1 MSNNIKITRPPFPS
15 LFGGL
20 GFHNSEWCFYRLTEK
35 EHFDQKLAKCYHE
48 IQPAFMRTFGGFSD
62 WSKDSMDNFADYY
75 ERMQKVTDTPIYL
88 AAAMGKQHFSDE
100 ERWEY
105 AQKVAEKLDYLIN
118 VKNVKQIRY
127 YCFSNELSCG
137 NHGVLKNDLPLLK
150 KYHEY
155 LFRAFQ
161 NKELYVG
168 LLSTDASGIPNWPTI
183 DYAIKEMATTS
194 EDFCLH
200 LYVSSH
206 DIYDLN
212 FYEWFKEQC
221 REYVMK
227 CIRCNGAAGKRL
239 IIGEFGFYCGGS
251 GGWGKQPVEESSY
264 AFLPGVIKDV
274 TNYYYNGTG
283 AYAALAYA
291 EGALAA
297 INAGV
302 LNLVYWTY
310 SDYPDPYVCHYAEH
324 DDYAREW
331 GKAER
336 FISQTQDTKYNK
348 CGLMKWED
356 DGDYSVREAYW
367 CLGLLVR
374 YMKRNSKALDVANDD
389 PMLRM
394 AALLHKD
401 GNVSIAIV
409 NRAKEKKEINLC
421 LDFKH
426 ADELAP
432 FKVYEYDSAN
442 VPMNEFGDLQDETT
456 RVSLDDDLTLS
467 YTLLPESM
475 TIFTTDYVDRPETYA
490 KNVKLDKKTDVL
502 SWDAVTDKLHCYYRV
517 YRDESADFVP
527 SRENQIAS
535 TVATTLE
542 LGARYLKEAAIR
554 NVKGNYYKVISV
566 NKRR

>member
-1 MSNNIKITRPPFPS
+1 MSTDIKITRPEFPS

-20 GFHNSEWCFYRLTEK
+20 GFHNSEWHFYRLTEK

-62 WSKDSMDNFADYY
+62 WSKDSMDTFADYY

-88 AAAMGKQHFSDE
+88 ASAMGKQHFSDE

-118 VKNVKQIRY
+118 ERNVKQIRY

-137 NHGVLKNDLPLLK
+137 NHGVLKDNLPLLK
-150 KYHEY
+150 TYHTHLY
-155 LFRAFQ
+155 RAFQ

-168 LLSTDASGIPNWPTI
+168 LLATDASGIPQWQTL
-183 DYAIKEMATTS
+183 DYAIKEMSSIT
-194 EDFCLH
+194 EDFCVH

-212 FYEWFKEQC
+212 FYDWFREQC
-221 REYVMK
+221 KEYVMK

-239 IIGEFGFYCGGS
+239 ILGEFGFNC
-251 GGWGKQPVEESSY
+251 GGWGNPNRTMEESSY
-264 AFLPGVIKDV
+264 YFLPGVIKDV
-274 TNYYYNGTG
+274 TNYNYNGTG
-283 AYAALAYA
+283 AYAALAYT

-310 SDYPDPYVCHYAEH
+310 SDYPDPYVCHYAEN
-324 DDYAREW
+324 DEYAKEW

-336 FISQTQDTKYNK
+336 YISQTQDTKYNK

-356 DGDYSVREAYW
+356 DGDYSVREMYW
-367 CLGLLVR
+367 CLGLLTR
-374 YMKRNSKALDVANDD
+374 YMKRNSKVLDIANDD

-409 NRAKEKKEINLC
+409 NRAKEKKEINLN
-421 LDFKH
+421 LAIKH
-426 ADELAP
+426 AEDLKP
-432 FKVYEYDSAN
+432 FKVYEYDSNN

-456 RVSLDDDLTLS
+456 RIALDDDFNLN
-467 YTLLPESM
+467 YELLPESV
-475 TIFTTDYVDRPETYA
+475 TIFTTDYVDRPDVYA
-490 KNVKLDKKTDVL
+490 KNVKFVKDKNMLT
-502 SWDAVTDKLHCYYRV
+502 WDAVTDKLHCYYRV
-517 YRDESADFVP
+517 YRGETADFVP

-535 TVATTLE
+535 TIATTLE
-542 LGARYLKEAAIR
+542 FGARYLKESAIK

>member
-1 MSNNIKITRPPFPS
+1 MSEIKITRPPFPS

-62 WSKDSMDNFADYY
+62 WSKESMDTFADYY
-75 ERMQKVTDTPIYL
+75 ERMQKVTDTPIYF
-88 AAAMGKQHFSDE
+88 AAAMGKQHFCDE

-118 VKNVKQIRY
+118 VRNVKQLRY

-155 LFRAFQ
+155 LYRAFQ

-168 LLSTDASGIPNWPTI
+168 LLATDASGIPQWKTV
-183 DYAIKEMATTS
+183 DYAINEMSSIT

-206 DIYDLN
+206 TIYDLD

-239 IIGEFGFYCGGS
+239 ILGEFGFTCGN
-251 GGWGKQPVEESSY
+251 WGNSKDVYNSSY
-264 AFLPGVIKDV
+264 SFLPGVIKDV
-274 TNYYYNGTG
+274 TNYNYNGEG

-336 FISQTQDTKYNK
+336 YISQTQDTKYNK
-348 CGLMKWED
+348 CGIMKWED
-356 DGDYSVREAYW
+356 DGDYSVREMYW
-367 CLGLLVR
+367 CLGLLTR
-374 YMKRNSKALDVANDD
+374 YMKRNSKVLEIENDD

-409 NRAKEKKEINLC
+409 NRAKEKKPISLNL
-421 LDFKH
+421 DMKH
-426 ADELAP
+426 AEDLKP
-432 FKVYEYDSAN
+432 FKVYEYDSNN
-442 VPMNEFGDLQDETT
+442 VPMNEFGDLQEETV
-456 RVSLDDDLTLS
+456 RIALDGELKLS
-467 YTLLPESM
+467 YELLPESV
-475 TIFTTDYVDRPETYA
+475 TVFTTDYVDRPETYA
-490 KNVKLDKKTDVL
+490 RNVRL
-502 SWDAVTDKLHCYYRV
+502 SPDGNTLLWDEVTDKLHCYYRV
-517 YRDESADFVP
+517 YRGEEPDFVP
-527 SRENQIAS
+527 STENQIAS
-535 TVATTLE
+535 TIATTLE
-542 LGARYLKEAAIR
+542 FNARYLKEAAIR